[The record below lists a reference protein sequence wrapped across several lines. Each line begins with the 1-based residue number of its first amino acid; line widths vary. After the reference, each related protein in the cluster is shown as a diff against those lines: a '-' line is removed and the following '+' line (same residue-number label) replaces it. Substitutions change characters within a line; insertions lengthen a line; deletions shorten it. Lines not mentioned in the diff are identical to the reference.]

1 MFKRVILIT
10 GTPGVGKTAVSQFLA
25 SKLNATNI
33 DLTKLVKQEKLA
45 SGVDKARKTLIV
57 DMKKVS
63 ERVQSIIKSYDQ
75 DIIIDGHYSM
85 NVLPAKNVHLAFVLR
100 RDPEEL
106 KKILEDRDFR
116 NRKLWE
122 NLAAEILDVCLWDAV
137 RVCGADKVCEINVT
151 SKTIEEVA
159 EEIVA
164 VLEEK
169 RKCRVGVV
177 DWLGKLEKE
186 GRLNEFLR
194 DF

>member
-1 MFKRVILIT
+1 
-10 GTPGVGKTAVSQFLA
+10 VGKTTVSQFLA

-33 DLTKLVKQEKLA
+33 DLTKLVKQEKLT

-85 NVLPAKNVHLAFVLR
+85 NVLPAKNVHLALVLR

-137 RVCGADKVCEINVT
+137 RICGADKVCEINVT

-159 EEIVA
+159 EEIVS